1 MPHFSFFKYLQKKNR
16 DFFGKAYFP
25 EEKTLNIVQKENQRR
40 LEAGRI

>member
-1 MPHFSFFKYLQKKNR
+1 MFTANYKW
-16 DFFGKAYFP
+16 DFLEKAYFP